1 MDTIQELAGAQ
12 KVRFLILSPIRHL
25 PSSVPLKVDSH
36 NALLDLY
43 TQALHELAAK
53 RDAAFV
59 SLFDSRVFTPIVES
73 SANSENGIHLNLIG
87 YRAAAG
93 AIEESLG
100 WGSGEWFTSPQ
111 AETLRQVIIQ
121 KNELFFHHSRPGKLA
136 STRGFAPGEKG
147 HSPARDPRFQSA
159 PGGGKKEGR
168 VVAVAKAGGAAAA
181 AAAADRVGRRQ
192 VHAAAA
198 PDVHGRRRS
207 GSQPL

>member
-12 KVRFLILSPIRHL
+12 KVRFLIRGPMRHR
-25 PSSVPLKVDSH
+25 PSSGPLKVASH

-111 AETLRQVIIQ
+111 AETLRQVILK
-121 KNELFFHHSRPGKLA
+121 KNELFFHRSRPPHMAFTIGL
-136 STRGFAPGEKG
+136 RP
-147 HSPARDPRFQSA
+147 P
-159 PGGGKKEGR
+159 
-168 VVAVAKAGGAAAA
+168 
-181 AAAADRVGRRQ
+181 
-192 VHAAAA
+192 
-198 PDVHGRRRS
+198 
-207 GSQPL
+207 